1 MTARWYWLAMRSPA
15 NPIASNTR
23 IAKIVGDMV
32 LLQMCWSD
40 PGRGQDA
47 HGLGYLSQNRRM
59 GANKPRG
66 RGPKWS
72 GACPAGD
79 AQTNGVAGLRRDGVP
94 CRAAMQGQWAV
105 GAERPQSRRALSANK
120 CGKQ

>member
-66 RGPKWS
+66 RRPKGRAHARPGTRKQMVWPGS
-72 GACPAGD
+72 AGMGCL
-79 AQTNGVAGLRRDGVP
+79 AGRPCKANGRLAPKDHNRG
-94 CRAAMQGQWAV
+94 
-105 GAERPQSRRALSANK
+105 ERF
-120 CGKQ
+120 G

>member
-15 NPIASNTR
+15 KTIASNTR

-40 PGRGQDA
+40 PGSRPGA
-47 HGLGYLSQNRRM
+47 HGLYLFETNGRM

-66 RGPKWS
+66 RWPKGS

-79 AQTNGVAGLRRDGVP
+79 AQQMGWPRSAGMGCLAGRLCKGTGRQAPKDHNHGERLR
-94 CRAAMQGQWAV
+94 
-105 GAERPQSRRALSANK
+105 
-120 CGKQ
+120 